1 MQQLLMMLSILLEWF
16 SFLNTADDFKNIVGA
31 LAGLFGVSK
40 IWDFWQKRNDNA
52 TKVEEA
58 KINAEKEIQAN
69 RDKHQAELDRLKDT
83 INFQTGEI
91 KYKDA
96 AILKLEDS
104 VREYQRKY
112 EELLRINEEKDR
124 EIRQMHERL
133 LECERGKKK

>member
-1 MQQLLMMLSILLEWF
+1 MQQLMAILAILLEWF

-40 IWDFWQKRNDNA
+40 IWDFWQKRNDNQ

-69 RDKHQAELDRLKDT
+69 RDKHQADIDRLKDT
-83 INFQTGEI
+83 ISFQAGEI

-96 AILKLEDS
+96 AILKLEDGGS
-104 VREYQRKY
+104 
-112 EELLRINEEKDR
+112 
-124 EIRQMHERL
+124 
-133 LECERGKKK
+133 